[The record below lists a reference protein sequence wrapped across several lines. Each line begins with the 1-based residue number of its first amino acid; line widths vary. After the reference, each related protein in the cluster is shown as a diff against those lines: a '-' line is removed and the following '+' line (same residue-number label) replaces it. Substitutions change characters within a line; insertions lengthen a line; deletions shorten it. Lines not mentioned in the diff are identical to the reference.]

1 MHACFE
7 ERRFFASLSFCAP
20 IAGQE
25 SSENDFEEY
34 GVKNHGM
41 ASSAH
46 KQLKHSK
53 RTWTPSL
60 LLQTKATPPT
70 FPHPPFLY
78 TSLNTTT
85 VVE

>member
-7 ERRFFASLSFCAP
+7 ERRFFPSPFCAP

-25 SSENDFEEY
+25 SSENDLKN